1 MKLAIYECRG
11 NGCQDVP
18 WMEKMSKQRG
28 MGCAGRH
35 HPPGRAD
42 EVGRLVR
49 DKLRRGQNVALRSP
63 GPKDRRSLCS
73 ELKERE
79 GSSWDADAKA
89 RMLVKKKKKKT
100 YVWDPKNQ
108 ISLPQKLVL
117 QWIVFL
123 ANWPAC
129 MSVLE
134 LQRYVDAYMF
144 LAFMSSGDQE
154 RLG

>member
-11 NGCQDVP
+11 NGCQDAP

-89 RMLVKKKKKKT
+89 RMLVKKKKKT

>member
-1 MKLAIYECRG
+1 MSAEGTGVRML
-11 NGCQDVP
+11 Q

-28 MGCAGRH
+28 MGCPGRH
-35 HPPGRAD
+35 HPPRRAD
-42 EVGRLVR
+42 EAGRLVR

-63 GPKDRRSLCS
+63 GPTDRRSLCS

-123 ANWPAC
+123 ANSPVC
-129 MSVLE
+129 MSVLD
-134 LQRYVDAYMF
+134 LQRYVDAKVC
-144 LAFMSSGDQE
+144 GCT
-154 RLG
+154 RILGLHV